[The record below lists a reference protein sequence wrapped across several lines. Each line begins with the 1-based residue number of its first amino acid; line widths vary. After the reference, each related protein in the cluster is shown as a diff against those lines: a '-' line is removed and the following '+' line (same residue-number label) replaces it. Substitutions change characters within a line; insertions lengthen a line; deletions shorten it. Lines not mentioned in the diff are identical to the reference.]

1 MHIFI
6 VTYNKELFFYV
17 ISFELPATYLLR
29 VEFSLRDA
37 GGRQVKSKEASIFF
51 SESLFLYLISSK

>member
-29 VEFSLRDA
+29 VQFSLRDR
-37 GGRQVKSKEASIFF
+37 GRQVKSKEASIFF